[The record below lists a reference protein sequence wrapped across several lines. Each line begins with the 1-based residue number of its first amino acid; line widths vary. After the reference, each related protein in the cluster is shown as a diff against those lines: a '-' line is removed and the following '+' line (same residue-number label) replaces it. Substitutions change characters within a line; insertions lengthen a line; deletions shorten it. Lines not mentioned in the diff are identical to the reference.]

1 MKCILCILARMQ
13 DMEITNAEVLTSAIN
28 HAVDGAATAVTVTK
42 GNALCNQH
50 IVSVV
55 LGYEGS

>member
-1 MKCILCILARMQ
+1 MKCILCILAEMQ
-13 DMEITNAEVLTSAIN
+13 NLEITSAEALTSAIN
-28 HAVDGAATAVTVTK
+28 YAVDGARTAVTVTK

>member
-1 MKCILCILARMQ
+1 MQ